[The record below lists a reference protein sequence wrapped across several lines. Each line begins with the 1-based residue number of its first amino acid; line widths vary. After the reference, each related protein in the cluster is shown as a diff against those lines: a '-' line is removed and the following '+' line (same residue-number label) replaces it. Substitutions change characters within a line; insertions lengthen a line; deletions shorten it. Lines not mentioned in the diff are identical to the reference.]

1 MNFTYKV
8 IHTNIH
14 ANIPGNVN
22 THQVRIVASD
32 GGDPTKTA
40 TATVQINVQRNLF
53 APKFQPQRID
63 RDILET
69 HPLGEAIANVNATDQ
84 DTKAPHNVIRYE
96 ITGSENSKEFFLINE
111 MTGEIYIK
119 KPLSEDKAS
128 VSSYTVR
135 DD

>member
-1 MNFTYKV
+1 M
-8 IHTNIH
+8 
-14 ANIPGNVN
+14 
-22 THQVRIVASD
+22 ASD